1 MKSIKAKDLR
11 EKSIEDLEQ
20 MLAQGHA
27 DLYQNRR
34 DLVFRRVTD
43 ISTIKA
49 RRHDIARIKTVI
61 TEKQREV
68 KL

>member
-1 MKSIKAKDLR
+1 MKPLKAKDLR
-11 EKSIEDLEQ
+11 EKSIEELEQ
-20 MLAQGHA
+20 MLAQQHA

-43 ISTIKA
+43 ISSIKV

-61 TEKQREV
+61 TEKQSEV
-68 KL
+68 KA